1 MEMLQLKYF
10 CDAAV
15 TQNFSKTAERFFVPP
30 SSVSQS
36 IRRLENELGMEL
48 FERKANRVILN
59 EEGEIFYQAVTECG
73 KILLNAEK
81 QVTDGKKEICGEIK
95 LQIFCNRRIISEAI
109 GEFTRKYPEVS
120 FVLNHGF
127 PTDEDFDL
135 IISDKNNG
143 GDSWVSTPLLE
154 EEIALAVSKT
164 HPISNKKKFSLNELK
179 NERFITTQ
187 SGSSFN
193 RLSHQLCNNA
203 GFEPHIAIECDDP
216 LYIRKYIEMG
226 LGIGFVPM
234 FSWKG
239 QFSKDLALK
248 VIPGYKRVTNV
259 YYNKESYI
267 TRTTRKFLEH
277 LIEFCKKQDI

>member
-15 TQNFSKTAERFFVPP
+15 TQNFSKTAEKFFVPP

-36 IRRLENELGMEL
+36 IRRLENELGTEL

-59 EEGEIFYQAVTECG
+59 EEGEIFFRAVTECE
-73 KILLNAEK
+73 KTLHDAEK
-81 QVTDGKKEICGEIK
+81 QMADGRKEICGEIK
-95 LQIFCNRRIISEAI
+95 LQIFCNRRIIAEAI

-127 PTDEDFDL
+127 PSDEDFDL
-135 IISDKNNG
+135 IISDNNSS
-143 GDSWVSTPLLE
+143 GDSWVCTPLIE
-154 EEIALAVSKT
+154 EEIALAVSKK
-164 HPISNKKKFSLNELK
+164 HPISNRDVFSLKELK

-193 RLSHQLCNNA
+193 RLSRQFCNSA

-239 QFSKDLALK
+239 QFSKELVLK
-248 VIPGYKRVTNV
+248 VIPGRKRVTNV
-259 YYNKESYI
+259 YYNKESYL
-267 TRTTRKFLEH
+267 TRTTKEFLKH